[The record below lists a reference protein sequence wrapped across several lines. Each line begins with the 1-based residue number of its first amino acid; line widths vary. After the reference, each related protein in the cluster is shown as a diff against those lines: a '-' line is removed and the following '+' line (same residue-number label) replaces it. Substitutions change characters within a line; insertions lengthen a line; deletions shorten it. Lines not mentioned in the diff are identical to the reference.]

1 MPTWLIILQGCW
13 IAGFIVLGTWTWLLG
28 AEMYVNL
35 LPGVSRWKLMLLR
48 RTPAPEE
55 LNERGRM
62 LRRQYFRLLW
72 IFFAY
77 FIGGGLL
84 IQFAKSVAQ

>member
-28 AEMYVNL
+28 AEMSVNL
-35 LPGVSRWKLMLLR
+35 LPGVSRWKSMLLR

-62 LRRQYFRLLW
+62 LRRQYFRLVW
-72 IFFAY
+72 IFFVY

-84 IQFAKSVAQ
+84 IEFVKSVAR